1 MCYNMDNL
9 KGSKNPQPY
18 YIFYIIAQIEQKVK
32 LKAKIAEIWL
42 SEPPLKPPLKTTESL
57 KKLKNPQK
65 TSRIAPDSLLKLVS
79 KLFDNFGNHTRTNRL
94 ATFAD
99 SEAVLVVH
107 RHWRE

>member
-9 KGSKNPQPY
+9 KGSKKSPTILY
-18 YIFYIIAQIEQKVK
+18 LLIIAQIGQKVK
-32 LKAKIAEIWL
+32 LKAKKSGNL
-42 SEPPLKPPLKTTESL
+42 TVKVVKPPLKTTESL